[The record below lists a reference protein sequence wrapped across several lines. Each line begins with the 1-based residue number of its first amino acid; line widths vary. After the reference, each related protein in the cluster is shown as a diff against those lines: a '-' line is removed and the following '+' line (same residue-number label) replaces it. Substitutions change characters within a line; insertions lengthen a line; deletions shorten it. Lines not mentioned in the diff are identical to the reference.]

1 MRNVP
6 GMFPECSQKFPRN
19 FRDDYSQKLIIRFLY
34 ITHSNFNM
42 AVPLPLSLC
51 KTSNVSLRK
60 NTHRQHN
67 IVPAYKRNPIIRTY
81 DKCFHNQKVF
91 GKRIADAF
99 LSNSSLVNQLAIAP
113 TQSGKTGSMAC
124 LIYEIFQNK
133 LLRVPKEHVFIFTGH
148 SSTEWITQT
157 KERFPSWMHS
167 QIFHR
172 NQALLLS
179 QILKS
184 KKNVLLIIDECHI
197 ASKFNQTLYKL
208 FNTICNNQVDALYSL
223 NYKIVQFTATPESLH
238 EHFSRIWG
246 NAHSISFMDV
256 PKQYISVE
264 RLISQNRVFQAKDLC
279 CLNDPI
285 SLSVDFH
292 LAISHIIEIKN
303 HIDNMPHSYHIIRT
317 PRAALHNIVIQNFK
331 RAFPSH
337 FTFIST
343 NDISNE
349 QFDNILRVKP
359 NNHTFLFIKDKL
371 RCAKTIH
378 HQFIGV
384 LYERVSSKIN
394 KSSIIQGLLGRATGF
409 HSNSHA
415 VVFSYFI

>member
-1 MRNVP
+1 
-6 GMFPECSQKFPRN
+6 
-19 FRDDYSQKLIIRFLY
+19 
-34 ITHSNFNM
+34 
-42 AVPLPLSLC
+42 
-51 KTSNVSLRK
+51 
-60 NTHRQHN
+60 
-67 IVPAYKRNPIIRTY
+67 
-81 DKCFHNQKVF
+81 
-91 GKRIADAF
+91 
-99 LSNSSLVNQLAIAP
+99 
-113 TQSGKTGSMAC
+113 
-124 LIYEIFQNK
+124 
-133 LLRVPKEHVFIFTGH
+133 
-148 SSTEWITQT
+148 
-157 KERFPSWMHS
+157 
-167 QIFHR
+167 
-172 NQALLLS
+172 
-179 QILKS
+179 
-184 KKNVLLIIDECHI
+184 
-197 ASKFNQTLYKL
+197 
-208 FNTICNNQVDALYSL
+208 
-223 NYKIVQFTATPESLH
+223 
-238 EHFSRIWG
+238 
-246 NAHSISFMDV
+246 MDV